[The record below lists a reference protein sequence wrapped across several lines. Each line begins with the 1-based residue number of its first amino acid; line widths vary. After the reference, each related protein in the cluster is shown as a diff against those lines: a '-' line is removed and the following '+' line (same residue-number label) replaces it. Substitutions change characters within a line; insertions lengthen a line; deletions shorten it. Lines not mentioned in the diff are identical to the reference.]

1 MLKHFCTPK
10 NGAYV
15 YVCVIAIVLQIIAV
29 YWWCWCFLFYFVLG
43 AMVSEFAF
51 CVFGD
56 LSLNYLTV
64 RSYYKGADNKYI
76 RSKTVQH
83 KESEL

>member
-1 MLKHFCTPK
+1 MCMCDCH
-10 NGAYV
+10 
-15 YVCVIAIVLQIIAV
+15 CVTNNSCILVVLV
-29 YWWCWCFLFYFVLG
+29 FFVLLCTWCNG
-43 AMVSEFAF
+43 ERICVL

>member
-1 MLKHFCTPK
+1 MCDCHC
-10 NGAYV
+10 
-15 YVCVIAIVLQIIAV
+15 VLQIVAGYKPFTRFGV
-29 YWWCWCFLFYFVLG
+29 FLVLLSFLFVLLCTWCNG
-43 AMVSEFAF
+43 EQICVL

-83 KESEL
+83 KESKS

>member
-1 MLKHFCTPK
+1 MF
-10 NGAYV
+10 
-15 YVCVIAIVLQIIAV
+15 
-29 YWWCWCFLFYFVLG
+29 FVLLCTWCNG
-43 AMVSEFAF
+43 ERICVL